1 MKYKKIL
8 LVIFTILCTVG
19 VIAQQIYWTLIGN
32 YTSAALSWVLIE
44 LGLIYLITKAIN
56 KD

>member
-8 LVIFTILCTVG
+8 LVILAILCTVG
-19 VIAQQIYWTLIGN
+19 VIAQQIYCTLIGN
-32 YTSAALSWVLIE
+32 YNSAALSWVLIE
-44 LGLIYLITKAIN
+44 LGLIYIITKEID